1 MPRVFFFFF
10 WVNIFETCCCLSTV
24 LSAGVVVVVAKVS
37 RGCPILLNFVFFF
50 GSGFSPHFS
59 SLFLLF
65 PALLEERAAMKVTQ
79 QLWASAVGCISTR
92 LYWPPYSVIAIRVWF
107 IRFGRDCVGKTLPD
121 LFLSFFLSSFSFSS
135 SSFLAATFVPLG
147 GL

>member
-1 MPRVFFFFF
+1 MSNSIEF
-10 WVNIFETCCCLSTV
+10 C
-24 LSAGVVVVVAKVS
+24 
-37 RGCPILLNFVFFF
+37 FFF

-65 PALLEERAAMKVTQ
+65 PALLEERAALEVTQ

-92 LYWPPYSVIAIRVWF
+92 LYDHRIPSSLLEFDSSGSDGTALEKRYRTSF
-107 IRFGRDCVGKTLPD
+107 
-121 LFLSFFLSSFSFSS
+121 FLSFFLSSFSFSSSS